1 MLEIA
6 ANISTLFR
14 EMPLLERFHA
24 ARVAGF
30 DGVEMQFPYSESAGG
45 LARAAADAGTPV
57 ILINSPVMPPAH
69 PFGIAGQ
76 PEMRNVFRA
85 QLPII
90 CDYAEGLA
98 VRYVH
103 VLAGCVNS
111 PGERESCLN
120 AYVDNLL
127 FAAEVLSSRGMKVLI
142 EPLNPTDAPSYLL
155 GSLAAAQSVLDR
167 CGQQIGL
174 QFDAYHVVRM
184 GLDPVLELERALPLV
199 RHVQFAD
206 APGRHEPG
214 TGQIAFKSLLSVLRG
229 ARYSGWLAAEYV
241 PEGSTSAGLSWLE
254 RWRSW

>member
-30 DGVEMQFPYSESAGG
+30 DGVEMQFPYSESAPA
-45 LARAAADAGTPV
+45 LAHAAADAGMPV

-69 PFGIAGQ
+69 PFGIAGR
-76 PEMRNVFRA
+76 PEMRNAFRA
-85 QLPII
+85 QLPLI
-90 CDYAEGLA
+90 CDYAEALG

-103 VLAGCVNS
+103 VLAGRVNS
-111 PGERESCLN
+111 PGERESCLIT
-120 AYVDNLL
+120 YVDNLL
-127 FAAEVLSSRGMKVLI
+127 FAAEVLSSRGIKVVI
-142 EPLNPTDAPSYLL
+142 EPLNSTDAPSYLL
-155 GSLAAAQSVLDR
+155 GSLASAQSILDR
-167 CGQQIGL
+167 CGQHIGL
-174 QFDAYHVVRM
+174 QFDTYHVVRM
-184 GLDPVLELERALPLV
+184 GLDPVLELERALPFV

-214 TGQIAFKSLLSVLRG
+214 TGHIAFESLLSMLRA
-229 ARYSGWLAAEYV
+229 ARYGGWRAAEYV
-241 PEGSTSAGLSWLE
+241 PVGSTSAGLSWLE